1 MLSSVRALRPLK
13 LLNVHSSIPRVGRVV
28 GSFQSCQTRAF
39 SRTSLSAIKTA
50 IVGMPNVGKST
61 LFNAL
66 TETQGALAANYPFA
80 TIEPNVGIVEVPDSR
95 LPVMAVINKSVK
107 TIPASLEFVDVAGL
121 VKGASDGEGLGN
133 KFLANIRE
141 CDAIVHVVRCFED
154 ENVIHVDGTV
164 DPLRDADV
172 INLELVLADGAQVDK
187 RLERVRKDKNKDEHE
202 LNALEKLK
210 VALDEG
216 KPARSVDLEEEEE
229 LSVKSLGLLTRKKMI
244 YAANVADG
252 DLAEGNDMVS
262 SLRNIAAEEGANLVV
277 VSAQVESELCELP
290 EDDRADFLE
299 ALGVTLE
306 NSGLRALVSSAYEL
320 LGLRTYYTSGPTETR
335 AWTIKAGWKA
345 PQAAGVIH
353 NDFERGFIRA
363 ETMSYDDLVK
373 EGDEQAVKA
382 AGLMRSEGKEY
393 EVKEGDIMLFRFNV

>member
-1 MLSSVRALRPLK
+1 
-13 LLNVHSSIPRVGRVV
+13 
-28 GSFQSCQTRAF
+28 
-39 SRTSLSAIKTA
+39 
-50 IVGMPNVGKST
+50 MPNVGKST

-95 LPVMAVINKSVK
+95 LPIMAVINKSVK

-121 VKGASDGEGLGN
+121 VKGASDGEGENIYMSLRISTYLHFLNSFLTLFAFLRPGLGN

-229 LSVKSLGLLTRKKMI
+229 LSVKR
-244 YAANVADG
+244 
-252 DLAEGNDMVS
+252 
-262 SLRNIAAEEGANLVV
+262 
-277 VSAQVESELCELP
+277 
-290 EDDRADFLE
+290 
-299 ALGVTLE
+299 
-306 NSGLRALVSSAYEL
+306 
-320 LGLRTYYTSGPTETR
+320 
-335 AWTIKAGWKA
+335 
-345 PQAAGVIH
+345 
-353 NDFERGFIRA
+353 
-363 ETMSYDDLVK
+363 
-373 EGDEQAVKA
+373 
-382 AGLMRSEGKEY
+382 
-393 EVKEGDIMLFRFNV
+393 